1 MNMKQYFGLFLLLGI
16 LVACGK
22 DKFETKPQLTLK
34 SVNNNEVP
42 YNGNLVVSLGFTDKE
57 GDVSDSI
64 YVIRERLNIR
74 RPLSPPA
81 LEYAIPEFPNRNQ
94 GEFEVNINFLS
105 LINGMTS
112 IEVLPRT
119 TPATFEQ
126 DTLRLKFVA
135 KDKAGNFSDTLLV
148 NDIFVERR

>member
-34 SVNNNEVP
+34 SVNNKEVP
-42 YNGNLVVSLGFTDKE
+42 FNGNLVVNLEFTDKE

-64 YVIRERLNIR
+64 YVIRERLNARQPIA
-74 RPLSPPA
+74 PPP
-81 LEYAIPEFPNRNQ
+81 LEYTIPDFPSRDK
-94 GEFEVNINFLS
+94 GEFEININYLN
-105 LINGMTS
+105 LVNGMSS
-112 IEVLPRT
+112 IRIPGTNPSE
-119 TPATFEQ
+119 FET

-135 KDKAGNFSDTLLV
+135 RDKGGNFSDTLIV